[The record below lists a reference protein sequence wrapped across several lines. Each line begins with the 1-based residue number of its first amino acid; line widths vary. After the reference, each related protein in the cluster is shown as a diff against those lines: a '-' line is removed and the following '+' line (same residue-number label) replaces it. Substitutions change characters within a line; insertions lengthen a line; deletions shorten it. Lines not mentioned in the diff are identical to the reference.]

1 MEKCDGKMDA
11 GQLILRVTLI
21 FGPSCQ
27 GIEKRSSSGSTSS
40 TRKPSMEKKH
50 TSPSEF
56 TDTVW
61 SLRWSLTRLAEPRLS
76 WSVNPWPDWSKEQR
90 CSPALSQSPTSG
102 FSLLHGEAGVLE
114 NILPYQHDKPSTFT
128 LTRWHLLLL
137 SCKWLTTGLN
147 YWNTSSSMRG
157 RGNFH
162 QWWSLSTSGRILIH
176 KNSMAIN
183 QTFSVSWCCH
193 RVRVTTTAHRASVAS
208 SNAHCENSK
217 IEHYILKLTPIH
229 WIHQNMN

>member
-1 MEKCDGKMDA
+1 MALPVKVLKREVHLVQLLQLASLPWRKSIQVLQNLLIQCEACGDHWPALRSQDWVDLWIPGQTEAKSRDALLLCHNLLHLGFPYFMEKQVCWK
-11 GQLILRVTLI
+11 
-21 FGPSCQ
+21 
-27 GIEKRSSSGSTSS
+27 TS
-40 TRKPSMEKKH
+40 
-50 TSPSEF
+50 F
-56 TDTVW
+56 
-61 SLRWSLTRLAEPRLS
+61 
-76 WSVNPWPDWSKEQR
+76 
-90 CSPALSQSPTSG
+90 
-102 FSLLHGEAGVLE
+102 
-114 NILPYQHDKPSTFT
+114 QHDKPSTFT